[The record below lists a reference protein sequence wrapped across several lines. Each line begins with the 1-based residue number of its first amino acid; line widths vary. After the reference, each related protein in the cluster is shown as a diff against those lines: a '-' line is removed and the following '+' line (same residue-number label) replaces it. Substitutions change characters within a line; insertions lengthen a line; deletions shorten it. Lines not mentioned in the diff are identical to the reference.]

1 MLLNSKIVNKGQKLV
16 PFKLLSVDGKIV
28 NHKELVKKN
37 GLVISFICNHCPYV
51 KDIINRIVIDFNE
64 LNSLEVGTVAIMPN
78 DVDSYPEDSYENM
91 IIFAK
96 ENNFKFHYLYDKNQL
111 VARDYNA
118 VCTPDFFCF
127 DKNNELFYRG
137 RLDDLKYKSKS
148 FLSRKK
154 DLVNAVKLNIKKGLT
169 IDNQNSSMGCSIKWK
184 KLYYQLKEPL

>member
-1 MLLNSKIVNKGQKLV
+1 
-16 PFKLLSVDGKIV
+16 
-28 NHKELVKKN
+28 
-37 GLVISFICNHCPYV
+37 
-51 KDIINRIVIDFNE
+51 INRIVIDFNE

-96 ENNFKFHYLYDKNQL
+96 ENNFQFHYLYDKNQQ
-111 VARDYNA
+111 VARAYNA

-127 DKNNELFYRG
+127 DKNSELFYRG

-184 KLYYQLKEPL
+184 NL